1 MENVTYS
8 LGYFSIRME
17 DILRTKEVSIHR
29 KHYQEVRTL
38 LWYTKKICE
47 PRYMQDVIEQNLNE
61 IIRICKDRKVR
72 RLAVFGSA
80 VGDRF
85 DPTKSDLDLLVEFE
99 AMSPADHAEQYFG
112 LAEDLEKLFSRPIDL
127 VEPGPIRNPYFR
139 KSVEETQVELYA
151 AA

>member
-1 MENVTYS
+1 
-8 LGYFSIRME
+8 
-17 DILRTKEVSIHR
+17 
-29 KHYQEVRTL
+29 
-38 LWYTKKICE
+38 
-47 PRYMQDVIEQNLNE
+47 MQDVIEQHLNE

-80 VGDRF
+80 AGDRF

-99 AMSPADHAEQYFG
+99 RMTPADHAEQYFG

-139 KSVEETQVELYA
+139 KSVEETQVELYISRMTPGNIFSISLKHA
-151 AA
+151 I